1 MSMRKQRLLVTI
13 LSGFFLLTT
22 GWIDQ
27 GRCQQK
33 YPMKPIDIIVPFA
46 PGGSTD
52 LSARTTASYVSKK
65 YGIPVNLINMPGGRG
80 IPATQDVLRA
90 DKDGYTL
97 LADNCTTCSMLAAGV
112 KDLPFKI
119 MDRTF
124 LGIMSSTSLTIT
136 VPVNSPFKT
145 IQDLIAEAKKRPEK
159 MSYSSLGGASVNDFG
174 LRMLFKDT
182 GVDISKMTV
191 VMAQSGVALVT
202 LAAGNNVSVSA
213 GTTTASIPSVKSGF
227 VRALLVTSRERDP
240 DLPNVPSSGELG
252 FTVVMSWNGI
262 SGPANL
268 PPHIVAFWEKALKD
282 AVNDPD
288 VLAQIKKIGA
298 VPYYHTSGAMREY
311 VRKEVEQ
318 ATKLF

>member
-1 MSMRKQRLLVTI
+1 MSRKKQYLLVAL
-13 LSGFFLLTT
+13 LSIFLHVMA
-22 GWIDQ
+22 GWIE
-27 GRCQQK
+27 GAECQQK
-33 YPMKPIDIIVPFA
+33 YPIKPIDIIVPFA

-52 LSARTTASYVSKK
+52 LSARITANYVSKK
-65 YGIPVNLINMPGGRG
+65 WGVPVNLINQPGGRG
-80 IPATQDVLRA
+80 IPATQDVYRA

-112 KDLPFKI
+112 KDLPFRI

-136 VPVNSPFKT
+136 VPSTSPFKT
-145 IQDLIAEAKKRPEK
+145 IKDLIAEAKKRPEK

-191 VMAQSGVALVT
+191 VMAQGGVALVT
-202 LAAGNNVSVSA
+202 LAAGGSVSVSA
-213 GTTTASIPSVKSGF
+213 GTTTASVPSIKSGF
-227 VRALLVTSRERDP
+227 VRPLLVTSKERDP
-240 DLPNVPSSGELG
+240 ELPNVPSSGELG
-252 FTVVMSWNGI
+252 YTVVMSWNGV

-268 PPHIVAFWEKALKD
+268 PPHVVAFWEKALKD
-282 AVNDPD
+282 AVNDPG

-298 VPYYHTSGAMREY
+298 VPYYHSSEATREY

-318 ATKLF
+318 ANKLF